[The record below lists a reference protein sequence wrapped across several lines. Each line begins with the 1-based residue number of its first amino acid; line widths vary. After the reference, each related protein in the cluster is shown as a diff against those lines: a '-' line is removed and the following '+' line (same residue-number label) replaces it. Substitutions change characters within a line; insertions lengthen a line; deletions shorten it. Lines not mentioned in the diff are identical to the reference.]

1 MLALI
6 VANAQSLEAVWTI
19 KTFPR
24 SCERFPVI
32 MHRRQAAY
40 RWAWPDHGVAGC
52 VALKRW
58 DGTVCGMKRLFMRPQ
73 FRVGGAGRVLLEAVI
88 RKARNTG

>member
-1 MLALI
+1 MRSPLRLP
-6 VANAQSLEAVWTI
+6 WTI
-19 KTFPR
+19 KTNPR

-40 RWAWPDHGVAGC
+40 RWAWSDQGVAGC
-52 VALKRW
+52 LALKRR
-58 DGTVCGMKRLFMRPQ
+58 DGTVRGMKRLIVRPQ

-88 RKARNTG
+88 RKARSTG